1 MDMLA
6 ALQAFITVVEEGG
19 FAPAGRHLSV
29 ATSSV
34 TRQINSLERSL
45 GTQLVTRST
54 RSVTLTTAGQAYFE
68 HAVRI
73 INDLES
79 ANQEARD
86 HSGEPR
92 GTLRI
97 SLPVSY
103 SRLHIAPLLTP
114 FSRQYPLINLDLTFT
129 DDIVDLVEKR
139 LDLSIR
145 LGKVESQNLIARKLM
160 AQRRL
165 VCASPLFLEQ
175 RGTPLAPEDLT
186 CFNCLLF
193 SYSSGKTRWYFSGD
207 QQESIGINV
216 QGTLKCNNSD
226 ILREAVLS
234 GYGIAL
240 LPDWLVKRDIA
251 EGRLVELLA
260 EWRAEVNAAEED
272 SGIYAI
278 YHPSRRNTRK
288 VKAFVDYFVAHLG
301 DCPPPQN
308 STSVRNG
315 IPA

>member
-6 ALQAFITVVEEGG
+6 SLRAFVTVVEEGG
-19 FAPAGRHLSV
+19 FAPAGRHLSM

-34 TRQINSLERSL
+34 ARQVDSLEKSL
-45 GTQLVTRST
+45 GTQLLTRST
-54 RSVTLTTAGQAYFE
+54 RSVSLTAAGHAYFE

-97 SLPVSY
+97 SLPVSF
-103 SRLHIAPLLTP
+103 SRLHIAPLLAP
-114 FSRQYPLINLDLTFT
+114 FSRQYPLISLDLTFT
-129 DDIVDLVEKR
+129 DDMVDLVEKR

-145 LGKVESQNLIARKLM
+145 LGKVESPNLIARKLLS
-160 AQRRL
+160 QRRL
-165 VCASPLFLEQ
+165 VCASPIFLAEY
-175 RGTPLAPEDLT
+175 GEPAVPEDLSR
-186 CFNCLLF
+186 FNCLLF
-193 SYSSGKTRWYFSGD
+193 SYSSGRTRWYFSREK
-207 QQESIGINV
+207 QESVNL

-240 LPDWLVKRDIA
+240 LPDWLVERDIH
-251 EGRLVELLA
+251 EGKLVQLLTD
-260 EWRAEVNAAEED
+260 WRAEANDAEED
-272 SGIYAI
+272 SAIYAI
-278 YHPSRRNTRK
+278 YHPSRRNTKK
-288 VKAFVDYFVAHLG
+288 VKVFVDFLIAHLS
-301 DCPPPQN
+301 DEREDE
-308 STSVRNG
+308 S
-315 IPA
+315 

>member
-6 ALQAFITVVEEGG
+6 SLKAFITVVEEGG
-19 FAPAGRHLSV
+19 FAPAGRHLSI

-34 TRQINSLERSL
+34 TRKVDALERTL

-54 RSVTLTTAGQAYFE
+54 RNLVLTTAGHAYFE

-92 GTLRI
+92 GTLRV

-103 SRLHIAPLLTP
+103 SRQYIAPLLAT
-114 FSRQYPLINLDLTFT
+114 FSRQYPLITLDLTFT
-129 DDIVDLVEKR
+129 DDVVDLVEKR

-145 LGKVESQNLIARKLM
+145 LGKVDSPNLIARKLL

-165 VCASPLFLEQ
+165 VCASPALLAEQ
-175 RGTPLAPEDLT
+175 GEPTVPEELSR
-186 CFNCLLF
+186 FNCLMF
-193 SYSSGKTRWYFSGD
+193 SYSSGKTRWYFRREEK
-207 QQESIGINV
+207 ESV
-216 QGTLKCNNSD
+216 SVKGTLKCNNSD

-240 LPDWLVKRDIA
+240 LPDWLVGSDIT
-251 EGRLVELLA
+251 EGKLVQLLSD
-260 EWRAEVNAAEED
+260 WRAEVSDTEEEPA
-272 SGIYAI
+272 IYAI
-278 YHPSRRNTRK
+278 YHPSRRNTKK
-288 VKAFVDYFVAHLG
+288 VKVFIDFLMEHL
-301 DCPPPQN
+301 DDSN
-308 STSVRNG
+308 N
-315 IPA
+315 

>member
-34 TRQINSLERSL
+34 TRQIDALEKSL

-54 RSVTLTTAGQAYFE
+54 RNVALTTAGQAYFE

-114 FSRQYPLINLDLTFT
+114 FSRQYPLITLDLTFT
-129 DDIVDLVEKR
+129 DDVVDLVEKR

-145 LGKVESQNLIARKLM
+145 LGKVESPNLIARKLL

-165 VCASPLFLEQ
+165 VCASPKFLEQ
-175 RGTPLAPEDLT
+175 HGTPQAPEDLAR
-186 CFNCLLF
+186 FNCLLF

-207 QQESIGINV
+207 KQESVNV

-226 ILREAVLS
+226 ILRETVLD

-240 LPDWLVKRDIA
+240 LPDWLIKRDIA
-251 EGRLVELLA
+251 EGKLVQLLA
-260 EWRAEVNAAEED
+260 DWRAEVNVTEGD
-272 SGIYAI
+272 SAIYAI

-288 VKAFVDYFVAHLG
+288 VKVFVDYLMAHLG
-301 DCPPPQN
+301 DEHA
-308 STSVRNG
+308 G
-315 IPA
+315 